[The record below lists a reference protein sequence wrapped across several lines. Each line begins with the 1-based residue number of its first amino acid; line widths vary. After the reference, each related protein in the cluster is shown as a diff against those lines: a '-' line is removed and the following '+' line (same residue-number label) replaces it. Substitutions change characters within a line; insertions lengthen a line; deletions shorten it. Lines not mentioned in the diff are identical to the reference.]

1 MVSNNNKASVAAAPE
16 AASRMSST
24 GSKRRFGG
32 SIGTTTTTVAKLM
45 VLGFVVWN
53 IDFFHPTTQ
62 QQPSSPSSSLVVSS
76 FTPPLVSML
85 TTKPATGATAA
96 TDRKKSKT
104 LLLQPQQLLEPVD
117 SKQRTLSLLKQSKK
131 KYFDD
136 EDEEFEEE
144 GIEYYSL
151 ANIDQ
156 YKNEKQKQRKLLKI
170 EIQLLESLMY
180 SDDGI
185 EELVSLWNNND
196 DVVGDEDN
204 SKNDSML
211 LEAELLLRLGHDA
224 QRAATRSTSSDA
236 TEELQQRHKQ
246 NETTKASKG
255 KWKTS
260 NTHYYAEERVEQG
273 EESKD
278 TNGYWDR
285 AEALLQQYL
294 LQLDADDEGNGSATA
309 ADGGVSNANDIG
321 KHIMINNLKIGP
333 MNQLAHLYLRQKRY
347 SESIQMYQHILD
359 IKPWHISALR
369 GMVIVHQAS
378 SNNSNHNGV
387 DTKYWSTKCL
397 PPLPMNSYLS
407 SDNDEEHSKYDR
419 VDDMI
424 DTKQYNRRKEWVSRM
439 VSIAK
444 QQLHDMMSSPS
455 LSSNRP
461 TTKEERRDVNKNKS
475 KKVNF
480 NDDDEDD
487 EDVFSTSFSYYSTL
501 SKTSSN
507 SNSIEDRL
515 KKINAAAA
523 AAAKDPS
530 ADFSTLFDLDE
541 EDCWQ

>member
-1 MVSNNNKASVAAAPE
+1 MASSNQATASAT
-16 AASRMSST
+16 AASRVSSAR
-24 GSKRRFGG
+24 SKKRFGG
-32 SIGTTTTTVAKLM
+32 SMGTTTSTIAKMM

-53 IDFFHPTTQ
+53 MDIFRPTTTQ
-62 QQPSSPSSSLVVSS
+62 QRPSASSSSLVVSS
-76 FTPPLVSML
+76 FTPPLASML
-85 TTKPATGATAA
+85 TTKPLATASTTA
-96 TDRKKSKT
+96 TDRKKT
-104 LLLQPQQLLEPVD
+104 LLLQPPQLLEPVD

-136 EDEEFEEE
+136 EDDEEEE

-185 EELVSLWNNND
+185 DELVSLWNNND

-224 QRAATRSTSSDA
+224 QRAAARSSSDA
-236 TEELQQRHKQ
+236 SASQQEQ
-246 NETTKASKG
+246 NETTKSAAKG

-260 NTHYYAEERVEQG
+260 NTYYYAEEREQ
-273 EESKD
+273 ESPD

-294 LQLDADDEGNGSATA
+294 LQLDAEDEDNNGSGG
-309 ADGGVSNANDIG
+309 DGNIISANDIG

-347 SESIQMYQHILD
+347 TESIQMYQHILD

-378 SNNSNHNGV
+378 NNNNNGV

-407 SDNDEEHSKYDR
+407 SDDDDEHSKYDR

-444 QQLHDMMSSPS
+444 QQLRDMMSSPS

-461 TTKEERRDVNKNKS
+461 SSEVNENKP
-475 KKVNF
+475 KVDL
-480 NDDDEDD
+480 DDGEDEEDD
-487 EDVFSTSFSYYSTL
+487 EEVFSTSFSYYSTL

-507 SNSIEDRL
+507 SNTDDDRL
-515 KKINAAAA
+515 KKMNAAAA
-523 AAAKDPS
+523 LKDPS